1 MTEDGV
7 QFDAECRA
15 AGLRLSAADREALYQ
30 MWLDWLPE
38 RQRLRD
44 AIPQPEEEPWR

>member
-1 MTEDGV
+1 MTEDRV

-15 AGLRLSAADREALYQ
+15 AGLRLSAADHEALYQ
-30 MWLDWLPE
+30 MWLEWLPE